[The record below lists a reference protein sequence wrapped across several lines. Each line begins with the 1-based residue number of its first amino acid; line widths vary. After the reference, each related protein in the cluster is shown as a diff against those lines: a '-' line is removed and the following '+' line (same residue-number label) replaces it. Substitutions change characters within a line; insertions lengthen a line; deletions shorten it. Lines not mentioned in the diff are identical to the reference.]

1 MDDTQLTSFRETP
14 SETFSERLRARLSSR
29 DREVTAS
36 SSRRW
41 MTPVFAPVAIV
52 IVLVALLSLPSVR
65 ASAESFL
72 ALFRVV
78 NFVAVPID
86 EERLSVLES
95 TQFDPQHL
103 LGNQLEVLEQSAPV
117 PVVSVQQASET
128 AGFPVR
134 VPSYLPTSAVL
145 AGIEVVGTQRARA
158 TADASRLRDV
168 MDGLGISDLSVPEG
182 LDGQVVDLT
191 IPPVVTLTYNRSG
204 TRAALLR
211 QARSPEVALPA
222 GVDLASLAE
231 IGLRI
236 LGLPPTDART
246 FAEAV
251 DWHTTMIVPL
261 PSSASSFKQVTVS
274 GQPGLMVEQRRTQPE
289 GGLQVSR
296 LVLWSSGGQ
305 VYGLEGVLSATDML
319 AMAESLK

>member
-1 MDDTQLTSFRETP
+1 MDDTQLTSLRDTP
-14 SETFSERLRARLSSR
+14 TPAFAERLRSTLARQDEQPAL
-29 DREVTAS
+29 

-41 MTPVFAPVAIV
+41 MKPVLAPVVAV
-52 IVLVALLSLPSVR
+52 VVLSALLSVPAVR

-78 NFVAVPID
+78 NFVAVPVD
-86 EERLSVLES
+86 EERLAVLES

-103 LGNQLEVLEQSAPV
+103 IGNQLQVLEQSSPMAV
-117 PVVSVQQASET
+117 LSVEQASEA
-128 AGFPVR
+128 AGFAVR
-134 VPSYLPTSAVL
+134 VPSYMPTSALL

-158 TADASRLRDV
+158 TADVSRLREV
-168 MDGLGISDLSVPEG
+168 MDVLGITDLSVPDG
-182 LDGQVVDLT
+182 VDGQAIDVS
-191 IPPVVTLTYNRSG
+191 IPPVVTLTYNRGG
-204 TRAALLR
+204 TFAARLR
-211 QARSPEVALPA
+211 QARSPEVTLPT
-222 GVDLASLAE
+222 GVDLAALAE

-246 FAEAV
+246 FAQAI

-261 PSSASSFKQVTVS
+261 PASATSFKQVTVD
-274 GQPGLMVEQRRTQPE
+274 GQPGLMVEQARTRPD
-289 GGLQVSR
+289 GARQVSH

-305 VYGLEGVLSATDML
+305 VYGLDGVVSTTDML